1 MVWQGGTR
9 RIDREVTA
17 TRGSELTPRQ
27 SVELECERRGV
38 DEVIDGCV
46 ATLRGGAVDDDF
58 ILALGGPAG
67 QNVIHDG
74 PAQRHQYWRRV
85 WGARGLLYAY
95 DDRAADAIVVALG
108 DEHWRVRE
116 MAAKVIA
123 RHKIGAALPAV
134 AELQADP
141 VPRVRVAGERALM
154 ALTAAGS

>member
-1 MVWQGGTR
+1 MWHGGTR
-9 RIDREVTA
+9 LIDREVTA
-17 TRGSELTPRQ
+17 TPGWEITPRQ
-27 SVELECERRGV
+27 SVEIECGRRGA

-46 ATLRGGAVDDDF
+46 AMLRGGAVDDDF
-58 ILALGGPAG
+58 MLALGGPAG
-67 QNVIHDG
+67 LNVIHDG

-95 DDRAADAIVVALG
+95 DDRAADAIVAALG

-116 MAAKVIA
+116 MAARVIA

-134 AELQADP
+134 AELRADP
-141 VPRVRVAGERALM
+141 VPRVRAAGERALM